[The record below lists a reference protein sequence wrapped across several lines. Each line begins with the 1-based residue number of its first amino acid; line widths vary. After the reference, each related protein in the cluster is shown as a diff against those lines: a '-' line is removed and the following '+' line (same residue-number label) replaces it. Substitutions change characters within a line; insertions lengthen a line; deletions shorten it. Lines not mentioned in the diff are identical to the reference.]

1 MTLLDSIP
9 TGDSVTMTAV
19 LRGRDAVDYVAFR
32 VVSPTLHQYA
42 ATIPLEQR

>member
-19 LRGRDAVDYVAFR
+19 LRGRDGVDSVAIKG
-32 VVSPTLHQYA
+32 VSPTLLQHA
-42 ATIPLEQR
+42 ATIPLKQR